1 MKLGIIAERHRPS
14 GCDHR
19 EEEVGRSGLKKE
31 ETEVRS
37 RGRGNSFCISDV
49 DSNGAKKK
57 EKSESERM
65 RDKRKVSER
74 CLGRR
79 VVNKKRDRSSRAK
92 LVVWREW
99 IRSSSCSRTSKTRE
113 KEESACNLSQ
123 LFALTEARTNKNQ
136 IFSMCIHPLPVT
148 ARLDSI

>member
-57 EKSESERM
+57 SESERM

-74 CLGRR
+74 CLGCR

-123 LFALTEARTNKNQ
+123 LFALTEARTNTNR
-136 IFSMCIHPLPVT
+136 IFLMCIHPLPVS